1 MAITKEQLLA
11 EIAKRKAAKAA
22 LEAKTTKK
30 RVTEAKAAP
39 TKIVVEKA
47 EMNNLSKE
55 PKTIQEALNRHMRK
69 VTDAQQKAMYS
80 VLTENIVKA
89 TQTMYGNGTGVS
101 VINEATQAG
110 PYIGTTVTG
119 NAAGVGLVKTYFDI
133 FFGYFPN
140 LIAHEIAS
148 VQPIKT
154 EKAMVFFY
162 QSVAGSSK
170 GAVTEGQVLIDPF
183 QINTNTE
190 YTSDEV
196 TINTG
201 STAVPVWGPVIP
213 QSVKIPGQELTWTSN
228 TAATFT
234 VAATEYDVTVT
245 ESSGTIKVEV
255 ETGTGA
261 SATDASSL
269 FPKATY
275 AYANKYAPTAVPE
288 LNANV
293 DSREITAKP
302 RTIKTKYS
310 FQAGFGFEAQ
320 FGKSLEDQLAEA
332 AMYELKREIDL
343 DLVFEVMK
351 NAPTLVQWNRAAGVA
366 NGLYEF
372 HKLSFLDAVI
382 AASNKIFKDSK
393 RVRGN
398 ILLVG
403 PNAQTIV
410 ETLPAFQGENYG
422 SQLGGATVIGK
433 LKDIKVIAI
442 PDLEDNDWAVIYKDQ
457 KDSLNAGLIFAP
469 YIPVVST
476 PTVMLDDFMARKAF
490 TTSYGKLIVN
500 NKYFV
505 RGTIINNPIAQPI
518 QVLNKDGEIIEAFGD
533 TTSEEATG

>member
-101 VINEATQAG
+101 VISEATQAG
-110 PYIGTTVTG
+110 PFIGTTVSG

-351 NAPTLVQWNRAAGVA
+351 SAPTLVQWNRAAGVA

>member
-101 VINEATQAG
+101 VISEATQAG
-110 PYIGTTVTG
+110 PYIGTTVSG

-213 QSVKIPGQELTWTSN
+213 QSVKIPGQELTWSN
-228 TAATFT
+228 DTTATFT
-234 VAATEYDVTVT
+234 VDSTSYTVAVT
-245 ESSGTIKVEV
+245 EASGTIKVEV
-255 ETGTGA
+255 ETTVGSTDS
-261 SATDASSL
+261 SAL

>member
-22 LEAKTTKK
+22 LEAKTAKK
-30 RVTEAKAAP
+30 RVTEAKAVP

-47 EMNNLSKE
+47 EMNNISKE

-69 VTDAQQKAMYS
+69 VTDAQQKAMYA
-80 VLTENIVKA
+80 VLTENIIKA

-110 PYIGTTVTG
+110 PYIGTAVTG

-162 QSVAGSSK
+162 QSVAGSDK
-170 GAVTEGQVLIDPF
+170 GDVREGQVLIDPF
-183 QINTNTE
+183 QINTNPE

-213 QSVKIPGQELTWTSN
+213 QSVKIPGQELTWTSD
-228 TAATFT
+228 TTATFT
-234 VAATEYDVTVT
+234 ADSTSYTVTVI
-245 ESSGTIKVEV
+245 EANNTIKVEV
-255 ETGTGA
+255 KAGTGD

-351 NAPTLVQWNRAAGVA
+351 NAPTLVQWNRAAGAA

-442 PDLEDNDWAVIYKDQ
+442 PDLDDNDWAVIYKDQ
-457 KDSLNAGLIFAP
+457 NDSLNAGLIFAP

-500 NKYFV
+500 NRYFV

-518 QVLNKDGEIIEAFGD
+518 QVLNKDGEVIEAFGD
-533 TTSEEATG
+533 TTSAD

>member
-47 EMNNLSKE
+47 EMNNISKE

-69 VTDAQQKAMYS
+69 VTDAQQKAMYA
-80 VLTENIVKA
+80 VLTENIIKA

-101 VINEATQAG
+101 VISEATQAG
-110 PYIGTTVTG
+110 PYIGTTVSG

-201 STAVPVWGPVIP
+201 STDVPVWGPVIP
-213 QSVKIPGQELTWTSN
+213 RSVKIPGQELTWKSN
-228 TAATFT
+228 TVAEFT
-234 VAATEYDVTVT
+234 ADSVVYTVTVT
-245 ESSGTIKVEV
+245 EASGEIKVEV
-255 ETGTGA
+255 VVKA
-261 SATDASSL
+261 NSIDASSL

-500 NKYFV
+500 NRYFV

-518 QVLNKDGEIIEAFGD
+518 QVLNKDGEVVEAFGD
-533 TTSEEATG
+533 TTSVEATG

>member
-22 LEAKTTKK
+22 LEAKTVKK

-47 EMNNLSKE
+47 EMNNISKE
-55 PKTIQEALNRHMRK
+55 PKTIQEALNRHMSK
-69 VTDAQQKAMYS
+69 VTDAQQKAMYA
-80 VLTENIVKA
+80 VLTENIIKA

-110 PYIGTTVTG
+110 PYIGTAVTG

-196 TINTG
+196 TISTG
-201 STAVPVWGPVIP
+201 DNPVPVWGPVIP
-213 QSVKIPGQELTWTSN
+213 RSVKIPGQELTWTDDDD
-228 TAATFT
+228 TTATFT
-234 VAATEYDVTVT
+234 VGSTDYTVTVT
-245 ESSGTIKVEV
+245 EANNTIKVEV
-255 ETGTGA
+255 KAGTVDK
-261 SATDASSL
+261 SAL

-351 NAPTLVQWNRAAGVA
+351 NAPTLVQWNRAAGAA

-457 KDSLNAGLIFAP
+457 NDSLNAGLIFAP

-518 QVLNKDGEIIEAFGD
+518 QVLNKNGEVIEAFGD
-533 TTSEEATG
+533 TTSAGSAG

>member
-22 LEAKTTKK
+22 LEAKTAKK

-47 EMNNLSKE
+47 EMNNISKE

-80 VLTENIVKA
+80 VLTENIIKA

-110 PYIGTTVTG
+110 PYIGTAVTG

-196 TINTG
+196 TIKTG

-213 QSVKIPGQELTWTSN
+213 QSVKIPGQELTWKSN
-228 TAATFT
+228 TVAEFT
-234 VAATEYDVTVT
+234 ADSTVYTVTVT
-245 ESSGTIKVEV
+245 EASGEIKVEV
-255 ETGTGA
+255 VVKA
-261 SATDASSL
+261 NSKDASSL

-505 RGTIINNPIAQPI
+505 RGTIINNPIAQPV

-533 TTSEEATG
+533 TTSEEAAGG

>member
-22 LEAKTTKK
+22 LEAKTAKK
-30 RVTEAKAAP
+30 RVTEAKAVP

-47 EMNNLSKE
+47 EMNNISKE

-101 VINEATQAG
+101 VISEATQAG
-110 PYIGTTVTG
+110 PYIGTTVSG

-201 STAVPVWGPVIP
+201 STTVPVWGPVIP
-213 QSVKIPGQELTWTSN
+213 RSVKIPGQDLTWASD

-245 ESSGTIKVEV
+245 EASGTIKVEV
-255 ETGTGA
+255 TTGTGA
-261 SATDASSL
+261 STTDASSL

>member
-22 LEAKTTKK
+22 LEAKTAKK

-47 EMNNLSKE
+47 EMNNISKE
-55 PKTIQEALNRHMRK
+55 PKTIQEALNRHMSK
-69 VTDAQQKAMYS
+69 VTDAQQKAMYA
-80 VLTENIVKA
+80 VLTENIIKA

-110 PYIGTTVTG
+110 PYIGTAVTG

-162 QSVAGSSK
+162 QSVAGSDK
-170 GAVTEGQVLIDPF
+170 GDVREGQVLIDPF
-183 QINTNTE
+183 QINTNPE

-213 QSVKIPGQELTWTSN
+213 RSVKIPGQELTWTSD

-234 VAATEYDVTVT
+234 VDSTEYDVTVT
-245 ESSGTIKVEV
+245 EANNTIKVEV
-255 ETGTGA
+255 KTGTGA

-351 NAPTLVQWNRAAGVA
+351 NAPTLVQWNRAAGAA

-500 NKYFV
+500 NRYFV

-518 QVLNKDGEIIEAFGD
+518 QVLNKDGEVIEAFGD
-533 TTSEEATG
+533 TTSAD

>member
-22 LEAKTTKK
+22 LEAKTAKK
-30 RVTEAKAAP
+30 RVTEAKAVP

-47 EMNNLSKE
+47 EMNNISKE

-80 VLTENIVKA
+80 VLTENIIKA

-110 PYIGTTVTG
+110 PYIGTAVTG

-162 QSVAGSSK
+162 QSVAGSTK
-170 GAVTEGQVLIDPF
+170 GAVQEGQVLIDPF
-183 QINTNTE
+183 QINTNPE

-201 STAVPVWGPVIP
+201 STPVPVWGPVIP
-213 QSVKIPGQELTWTSN
+213 QSVKIPGQDLTWSN
-228 TAATFT
+228 DTAATFT
-234 VAATEYDVTVT
+234 VDSTEYDVTVT
-245 ESSGTIKVEV
+245 EASGTIKVEV
-255 ETGTGA
+255 TTGTGA
-261 SATDASSL
+261 STTAANSL

-351 NAPTLVQWNRAAGVA
+351 NAPTLVQWNRAAGAA

-442 PDLEDNDWAVIYKDQ
+442 PDLDDNDWAVIYKDQ
-457 KDSLNAGLIFAP
+457 NDSLNAGLIFAP

-533 TTSEEATG
+533 TTSEEAAG